1 MRKRSLLLLFI
12 ILGLSIILLSQCTKS
27 VKNNQTASSDKVTV
41 TVGDGKDKTPKG
53 DTQMLKVTV
62 SMKSA
67 EFAVLQKQS
76 AQYTAAHQGINVELN
91 NLPETDAYS
100 TLKKENQLGDGPD
113 LMLLN
118 NSWVNE
124 FAALGFLHPMD
135 EFFTGE
141 QQSHGI
147 TALMDQVKW
156 NGYLWA
162 IPKDVDPY
170 ILVWNKNLAADN
182 KLDHSP
188 NTIEEWLAWNKAMMH
203 PEEGKYGIYIDAS
216 DPYAFLSLIS
226 TLGENGSDSTLPLFK
241 LSDPAILKKIESFFV
256 PQDTT
261 WNVKA
266 FQKNYPAVSST
277 WDPWQLLL
285 QGKMAGMVTTI
296 SEFKRHVDSTLYL
309 AALSLKKTAG
319 SSENYGLLKGR
330 SYSISSHSK
339 NSTLA
344 INWIKEMT
352 SIGTDLMV
360 WDEAKLLPSLPTA
373 YLSEPISN
381 DAYSNSYIWLINNG
395 KVLPVETETNKRVNN
410 LQLEIQKLWN
420 GEETMK
426 VFLENSAKLWIP
438 EKSSF

>member
-12 ILGLSIILLSQCTKS
+12 IIGLSIILLAQCTKS
-27 VKNNQTASSDKVTV
+27 VKDNQTTSSDKVTV
-41 TVGDGKDKTPKG
+41 GVGNGKDKAPKG

-67 EFAVLQKQS
+67 EFALLQKQS
-76 AQYTAAHQGINVELN
+76 TLYTTAHPGINVQLN
-91 NLPETDAYS
+91 NLPEAEAYA

-118 NSWVNE
+118 NNWVNE

-170 ILVWNKNLAADN
+170 ILVWNKNLAAEN
-182 KLDHSP
+182 KFDHSP
-188 NTIEEWLAWNKAMMH
+188 ITIEEWLAWNKAMMH
-203 PEEGKYGIYIDAS
+203 PEGGKYGIYIDSS

-226 TLGENGSDSTLPLFK
+226 TLGENGSDSTLPLLK

-256 PQDTT
+256 PQETA
-261 WNVKA
+261 WNGKA
-266 FQKNYPAVSST
+266 FQKNYPAVSPT
-277 WDPWQLLL
+277 MDPWSLLL

-296 SEFKRHVDSTLYL
+296 SEFKRHVNSTIDL
-309 AALSLKKTAG
+309 AALSLKKTGG
-319 SSENYGLLKGR
+319 SSDNYGLLKGR
-330 SYSISSHSK
+330 SYSISSRSK
-339 NSTLA
+339 NNTLA

-352 SIGTDLMV
+352 SIGTDLIV
-360 WDEAKLLPSLPTA
+360 WDEAKLLPSSPIA
-373 YLSEPISN
+373 FLSGPISN
-381 DAYSNSYIWLINNG
+381 DAYSNSYVWLINNG
-395 KVLPVETETNKRVNN
+395 KVLPVEPETNKRLNN
-410 LQLEIQKLWN
+410 LQLEMQKLWS
-420 GEETMK
+420 GAETMK
-426 VFLENSAKLWIP
+426 VFLENSAKLWVP